1 MFEGKHQSW
10 SLFLMKLQTFIDS
23 TIIHDYKIVV
33 VETASLA
40 CLKEQYWHHETRLTS
55 WNNCWN
61 TIQMQPL
68 SMNIVAY
75 HPIRQVSSKV
85 KKQQDFYNNIK

>member
-1 MFEGKHQSW
+1 
-10 SLFLMKLQTFIDS
+10 MKLQAFIDS

-55 WNNCWN
+55 WKHCWN

-68 SMNIVAY
+68 LMNIVAY